1 VSASGVALPPFII
14 YPRKRAV
21 PDALKA
27 DALPGTVF
35 KNSKNGWITQ
45 DIYLAWLKQFLQW
58 IPPQRPS
65 VVDFQVYTGAS
76 DEKTD
81 KRVSLGLKLS

>member
-58 IPPQRPS
+58 IPPQRP
-65 VVDFQVYTGAS
+65 
-76 DEKTD
+76 
-81 KRVSLGLKLS
+81 GLLIEDVHALHMIDVIELARIK